1 MTENRWTIR
10 KNSKAF
16 PDSTSLWGCLRT
28 TRVDSDKKILLGW
41 IIFDGTVC
49 KFYGIME
56 GNVCIIIVFYWQ
68 RPVPWVMKSFWD
80 LISIFCFF
88 FFFYIDC
95 LMHIGPNLER
105 FADFWELVVVYF

>member
-56 GNVCIIIVFYWQ
+56 GNVCIIIVFY
-68 RPVPWVMKSFWD
+68 
-80 LISIFCFF
+80 
-88 FFFYIDC
+88 
-95 LMHIGPNLER
+95 
-105 FADFWELVVVYF
+105 